1 MTVKGIIFDLDGTLI
16 DSMGIWSKIDR
27 EFLIENGVDDPP
39 SDISEQVKKM
49 TIDRSAQH
57 FIDRFGLSC
66 TKEYVIKRIEEL
78 VRQEYEENIQLK
90 PHAAELLGLLDDMK
104 LPYGI
109 ATATYRR
116 LAEAVLKRCRIYDR
130 FSFILSDSDYPMGK
144 NFPDIFYGAAEKLG
158 HAPSEILVI
167 EDSLHCIETAKNA
180 GFITAAVYDKLSEAD
195 SERIAAV
202 SDIYAGGLDEI
213 GDILQKMRF

>member
-1 MTVKGIIFDLDGTLI
+1 MNVKGIIFDLDGTLI

-39 SDISEQVKKM
+39 SDISDQVKKM
-49 TIDRSAQH
+49 TIDSSAQH

-78 VRQEYEENIQLK
+78 VRQEYEENIPLK
-90 PHAAELLGLLDDMK
+90 PHAAELLDVLDGMDI
-104 LPYGI
+104 PYGI
-109 ATATYRR
+109 ATATYRK
-116 LAEAVLKRCRIYDR
+116 LAEAVLKRCGIYSR
-130 FSFILSDSDYPMGK
+130 FKFILSDCDYPMGK

-158 HAPSEILVI
+158 CAPSEILVI

-180 GFITAAVYDKLSEAD
+180 GFITAAVYDKISETD
-195 SERIAAV
+195 REQIAAV
-202 SDIYAGGLDEI
+202 SDIYVDSLDEI
-213 GDILQKMRF
+213 GVMLQKMRF